1 MQGFVIDGY
10 PINLSQAEAFEAAI
24 AKVKAVVVLDAS
36 DEVLRERLL
45 KRANFDDTEESINKR
60 ILNYNE
66 NTLPILEEMADRVKR
81 VNAER
86 PKDEVFD
93 DIKVIFDELN

>member
-1 MQGFVIDGY
+1 M
-10 PINLSQAEAFEAAI
+10 
-24 AKVKAVVVLDAS
+24 VLDAS